1 MRNWNWPKGC
11 IVECYTYEEA
21 IELYNEYLWNVEAIG
36 LPKRGC
42 TKITDDFGKS
52 GQIVITV
59 NKD

>member
-1 MRNWNWPKGC
+1 MRNRNRSKSY

-21 IELYNEYLWNVEAIG
+21 IEFYNEYLSNVEAIG
-36 LPKRGC
+36 LPKRSC

-52 GQIVITV
+52 GRIVITV